1 MAGTQHTEEYRALVK
16 AMVKLRGEC
25 GLSQTD
31 LALRLGRNRSYVA
44 KVEICERRLD
54 VIEFCVWLKTLGCN
68 PADFIQVHLSEIP
81 STIPESLPPK
91 RKLQKPTT

>member
-1 MAGTQHTEEYRALVK
+1 MAGTQHTEEYRAVMK
-16 AMVKLRGEC
+16 AMVKLRGQC

-54 VIEFCVWLKTLGCN
+54 IVEFCVWLKALGCN
-68 PADFIQVHLSEIP
+68 PADFIQNHLSKLP
-81 STIPESLPPK
+81 NTIPDSPPPT
-91 RKLQKPTT
+91 RRSEKPT